1 MGHGNLSMYQYGTMR
16 AFIYVRQ
23 SLDVTEGIDR
33 QLERTR
39 RLAAARGYEVVR
51 EFADNDTS
59 ASKSRAKA
67 QWPIM
72 LAALKAGDADVVIA
86 VDLDRLTR
94 SLRDLLDLMETG
106 AAVLTVDGELD
117 LTSADGEFRAS
128 LMASMARFEV
138 RRKSERQNRANEYR
152 ASRGRP
158 NPQRRRFGY
167 ESDLRTPREA
177 EAAVVRRVFEGVAA
191 GRSLRSLAIELNA
204 EGLRTAADKEWQ
216 PVRLREMVLRPYEG
230 GFVFRGEVIASEEVT
245 PLVGRDLAESA
256 RAVLADPTRKTTPG
270 PTVRHLASGLVYCGV
285 CDGPMVYMQT
295 YRCKDHPSHPSI
307 IKKTLDPILVR
318 EVARAVSTYDGE
330 VRDAGRTDIRELVAA
345 HKSLEDRAAAVL
357 ADRDEGLVSAS
368 VARSR
373 LLELRDQREDVERQ
387 LEEARSSSSVLVALH
402 ALAKRLKGGRV
413 EAIGERFLELPLDE
427 QRELVR
433 QLLLVTVDKGRGAER
448 VHVDHLE
455 AVWLN
460 VGGEVSADD

>member
-1 MGHGNLSMYQYGTMR
+1 MR
-16 AFIYVRQ
+16 AYVYVRQ

-39 RLAAARGYEVVR
+39 RLAGQRGYEVVR

-67 QWPIM
+67 QWPV
-72 LAALKAGDADVVIA
+72 LLDGLKRGEADVVIA

-152 ASRGRP
+152 ASRGLP

-167 ESDLRTPREA
+167 QSDMRTPVEA
-177 EAAVVRRVFEGVAA
+177 EALVVRRVFEGVAA
-191 GRSLRSLAIELNA
+191 GRPLRALAKELNA
-204 EGLRTAADKEWQ
+204 EGLRTGAGREWS
-216 PVRLREMVLRPYEG
+216 PVRLREMVMRPYEG
-230 GFVFRGEVIASEEVT
+230 GFLFRGEVIESDEVE
-245 PLVGRDLAESA
+245 PLVDRELAETA
-256 RAVLADPTRKTTPG
+256 RAVLANPMRRTTPG
-270 PTVRHLASGLVYCGV
+270 PTVRHLGSGLLVCGE
-285 CDGPMVYMQT
+285 CGGPMVFMST
-295 YRCKDHPSHPSI
+295 YRCRSFPSHPSI

-318 EVARAVSTYDGE
+318 EVARAVVTYTGE
-330 VRDAGRTDIRELVAA
+330 VRDAGRSDIRALVAE
-345 HKSLEDRAAAVL
+345 HKRLEDLAGQVL
-357 ADRDEGLVSAS
+357 ADRDEGLVSAQ
-368 VARSR
+368 VARTR
-373 LLELRDQREDVERQ
+373 LVELREKREAVEAQLEDV
-387 LEEARSSSSVLVALH
+387 RSSSSTLVSLH
-402 ALAKRLKGGRV
+402 QLARRLQGGQV
-413 EAIGERFLELPLDE
+413 EEVSARFLELPLDE

-433 QLLLVTVDKGRGAER
+433 ALLLVTVDRGRGAGR
-448 VHVDHLE
+448 VHVEHLE

-460 VGGEVSADD
+460 EWESELSPDGD